1 MTPEERQRRHPA
13 AATLGN
19 DEENGENNVVVAKAL
34 IEATDTIGKAVPV
47 GPLLAHRSRADAYGQ
62 TFVLA
67 PTFCLRLGAEDALLL
82 SAAVKQEGLAVF
94 LHSELSGKPQLS
106 DTFEDAVAPCLTT
119 DARRVWTED
128 NAGGS
133 SRNSEALSMEVLAR
147 ALKAVLH
154 KTEMQLR
161 YFPSNGAITDM
172 CIAIGGEELGV
183 SVTRALGPPHRAFT
197 DEDAVHL
204 LSKKL
209 SGVLAATAT
218 CYNASWHKQLLH
230 VWAGTTSI
238 AQALER
244 AYAALPP
251 ALTADTVVLV
261 TVCHGVPEIF
271 DEKAPARLC
280 RAPRPRK
287 GEKDER
293 HLQLL
298 RASEPNCQ
306 WK

>member
-1 MTPEERQRRHPA
+1 MTPEEIRRRHPA
-13 AATLGN
+13 AATLGTN
-19 DEENGENNVVVAKAL
+19 EENYVAATAS
-34 IEATDTIGKAVPV
+34 IAATDTTVRSLP
-47 GPLLAHRSRADAYGQ
+47 AHRDRADAYGQ

-67 PTFCLRLGAEDALLL
+67 PTFCLRLGAEDAMLL

-106 DTFEDAVAPCLTT
+106 GSFEDAVAPGLTT

-147 ALKAVLH
+147 AFEAVLH

-183 SVTRALGPPHRAFT
+183 SVTRALGPPHRGFT
-197 DEDAVHL
+197 DEDAEHL
-204 LSKKL
+204 LRKKL
-209 SGVLAATAT
+209 DGVLKATAT
-218 CYNASWHKQLLH
+218 CFNASWRKQLLH
-230 VWAGTTSI
+230 VWA
-238 AQALER
+238 ADAAVALALER
-244 AYAALPP
+244 AYSALPP

-261 TVCHGVPEIF
+261 TVCHGMPEIF
-271 DEKAPARLC
+271 DERAPPKPC
-280 RAPRPRK
+280 RAPRPLK

-298 RASEPNCQ
+298 RESEPNCA
-306 WK
+306 WR